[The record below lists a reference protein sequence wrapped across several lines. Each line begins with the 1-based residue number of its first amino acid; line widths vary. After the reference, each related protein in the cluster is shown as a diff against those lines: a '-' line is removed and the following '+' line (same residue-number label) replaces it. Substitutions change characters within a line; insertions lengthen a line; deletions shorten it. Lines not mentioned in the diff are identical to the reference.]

1 MKWLA
6 PEQAGLDSGEKRIY
20 TKATDVWSY
29 GITVW
34 EIFSK
39 GREQTWGQ
47 RYAREANYMCVIW
60 LTM

>member
-6 PEQAGLDSGEKRIY
+6 PEQVGLDSGEKRIY

-39 GREQTWGQ
+39 GMQLTGIIESREGLGVHI
-47 RYAREANYMCVIW
+47 AHVNA
-60 LTM
+60 